1 MQSNLTTFMGKYALR
16 VKYIDGNA
24 QEIILNPYEI
34 KWVLY
39 LNIIRRDNIF
49 TWECKGVINVRG

>member
-1 MQSNLTTFMGKYALR
+1 MQSNLTTFMEKYALR

-34 KWVLY
+34 KW
-39 LNIIRRDNIF
+39 F
-49 TWECKGVINVRG
+49 FS